1 MGSSV
6 SLSNASISS
15 LAEKIADARRLYG
28 ADSTYVIGLLAGLD
42 LVLDAGDSER
52 LKRQVRERLIEI
64 ESGKAAPP
72 TPTPSTPSKPS
83 EAPPATEATESGL
96 TENSWIKGSVKWF
109 NNDKG
114 YGFIST
120 ASDTDVFVHWR
131 DITSW
136 DRSLG
141 QGDEVE
147 FMVTKTAK
155 GFQAVNVMKKER
167 GDAPPDPSGDPSDAQ
182 SEQEPAGQ
190 SETSEPASDAET
202 GALASTSGD
211 ADGTEP
217 TPEAEVPGSD
227 STDAPTTTPACVEAV
242 STGSADD
249 TETTAEGA
257 GGGGGEEQQ
266 EPSKTGD
273 AGAEASESSD
283 QTLKVE

>member
-1 MGSSV
+1 LGSSV

-155 GFQAVNVMKKER
+155 G
-167 GDAPPDPSGDPSDAQ
+167 DAQ

-227 STDAPTTTPACVEAV
+227 STDAPTTTPACVEEV

-257 GGGGGEEQQ
+257 GGGGGGEEQQ

>member
-1 MGSSV
+1 M
-6 SLSNASISS
+6 
-15 LAEKIADARRLYG
+15 
-28 ADSTYVIGLLAGLD
+28 
-42 LVLDAGDSER
+42 
-52 LKRQVRERLIEI
+52 
-64 ESGKAAPP
+64 
-72 TPTPSTPSKPS
+72 
-83 EAPPATEATESGL
+83 
-96 TENSWIKGSVKWF
+96 KGSVKWF

-155 GFQAVNVMKKER
+155 GFQAVNVMKKES

-182 SEQEPAGQ
+182 SEQEPAAGQ

-217 TPEAEVPGSD
+217 TPEA
-227 STDAPTTTPACVEAV
+227 
-242 STGSADD
+242 
-249 TETTAEGA
+249 
-257 GGGGGEEQQ
+257 
-266 EPSKTGD
+266 
-273 AGAEASESSD
+273 
-283 QTLKVE
+283 